1 MVVEAAAACMYR
13 SEGGGETYAVRM
25 DHHSLSLKLS
35 IQSPA
40 PLTLYIPLESLL
52 GFWSCSDIS
61 VMIEP

>member
-52 GFWSCSDIS
+52 GF
-61 VMIEP
+61 